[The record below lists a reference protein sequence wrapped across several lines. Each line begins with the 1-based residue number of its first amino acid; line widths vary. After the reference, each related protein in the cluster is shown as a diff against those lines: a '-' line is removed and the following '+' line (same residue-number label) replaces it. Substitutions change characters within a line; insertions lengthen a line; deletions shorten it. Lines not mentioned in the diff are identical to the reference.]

1 MSGTRPMCR
10 LFQMCC
16 IAWFYKKVGLGAGSD
31 EAYESD
37 TMRVLSTS
45 R

>member
-1 MSGTRPMCR
+1 MQNWRMIPVRSIPR
-10 LFQMCC
+10 
-16 IAWFYKKVGLGAGSD
+16 INKKVGLGAGSD

>member
-1 MSGTRPMCR
+1 M
-10 LFQMCC
+10 FQMRC
-16 IAWFYKKVGLGAGSD
+16 ILRVNKKVGLGAGSD